1 MSQEVKSGVRDVPGG
16 KGSPRDPRGSRGASE
31 VYQRGPWS
39 AKDIPG
45 GQGGLQGCQGVKG
58 DVRGVQG
65 GGQGESRGSK
75 VLRGK
80 LGVYHGVKA
89 VARGFQGVSG
99 CPRGRQG
106 YPGGSR
112 GVEVSQGVK
121 RGVRGVTRVK
131 GGPGVPGGHEG

>member
-1 MSQEVKSGVRDVPGG
+1 MHQGVHGAPGI
-16 KGSPRDPRGSRGASE
+16 S
-31 VYQRGPWS
+31 
-39 AKDIPG
+39 
-45 GQGGLQGCQGVKG
+45 QGVKG
-58 DVRGVQG
+58 DFRGVRGTKGTPGVSRWG
-65 GGQGESRGSK
+65 GHGESRGSK

-80 LGVYHGVKA
+80 SGVYHGVKA

-99 CPRGRQG
+99 GQRGRQG

-131 GGPGVPGGHEG
+131 GGPGVPGGHEGC